1 MQNHMAGHQVRRKW
15 PISATT
21 STGQGGSVNRLK
33 LTLPIVPSVNHC
45 YRNVSVH
52 RRILTKIGQAWK
64 SESQYIARTEA
75 MRQGWVFTQK
85 EKIIME
91 VWTYW
96 PDYRRRDTHNA
107 HKLLAD
113 ALESILYD
121 DDRYVLM
128 RDMDY
133 NVDKKNPRVEIV
145 LMLHK

>member
-1 MQNHMAGHQVRRKW
+1 
-15 PISATT
+15 
-21 STGQGGSVNRLK
+21 
-33 LTLPIVPSVNHC
+33 
-45 YRNVSVH
+45 
-52 RRILTKIGQAWK
+52 
-64 SESQYIARTEA
+64 